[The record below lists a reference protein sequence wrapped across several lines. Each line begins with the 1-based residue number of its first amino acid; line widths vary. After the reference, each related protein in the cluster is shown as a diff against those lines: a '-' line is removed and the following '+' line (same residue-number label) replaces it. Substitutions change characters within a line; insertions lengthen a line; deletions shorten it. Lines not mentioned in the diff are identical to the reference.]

1 MVIYRRSDKIMLSP
15 FMLMNTNIYDTSIPI
30 YMYEA
35 HPEIKKK
42 ILLKEDRSLWVN
54 LRNVLQPLRQLSV
67 FLYSYK
73 LDIPVLY

>member
-1 MVIYRRSDKIMLSP
+1 MVIYRRSDKIMLSH

-54 LRNVLQPLRQLSV
+54 LRNVLQPLRLLSV